1 MTVQLWAPGRWQVST
16 WKEDIVSTGLED
28 WAQDIR
34 SVEKKNSQF
43 LSSISGPRVAV
54 ESQAVNP

>member
-34 SVEKKNSQF
+34 SVEKKTASFYRQ
-43 LSSISGPRVAV
+43 SRARVLRSRV
-54 ESQAVNP
+54 RR